1 MFRIRVV
8 CSSEFEDVG
17 SIQSDKASDDSHLS
31 PVEQASEIDRCY
43 LDSEAPHD
51 SLSPE
56 KRAAEQIS
64 SLFQYHAA
72 HHMDN
77 AQHANHLNSSTEKE
91 FSPKRLSKTQNLD
104 GGKTVDQKSFT
115 SMFQLA
121 QLEKEDFGSDEVSV
135 GLALTNSKQKDSKLI
150 AESEQ
155 GNPEDSS
162 TQNEEENVSLEEMR
176 RKAVISQFLR
186 EGRRIKLFEEI
197 SDDFFFRL
205 CQRLKLVSYETE
217 ERIVEAGTPGT
228 SVYFIVS
235 GQCAVAISG
244 KVVAKLNAGD
254 YFGEVAMLLSETRT
268 ADIFSLTNCE
278 LLELTN
284 IDLWDVINEYPTS
297 GNHMY
302 MSLKRTAVASMK
314 RNIGAMCV
322 VESHPS
328 AMESNMDPLSALNS
342 TDRRRRVAQWREIYE
357 SDKPIPDQISE
368 FPDVVDDSVDPM
380 AEAMKISGVGQ
391 QVVNVIRNMKL
402 FIGAPLRAQA
412 QVVARLKSII
422 YEQGDTIIQ
431 AGDIGTC
438 MYIINNGKAEVIVDD
453 KRVAE
458 LATGTFFG
466 EVALMGNQKRT
477 ATVKA
482 MTKCELLQLD
492 QDDVWT
498 VFNMFPSMYKT
509 LTEVAEARIK
519 KAQQEFESPDPNSKC
534 SENDTWKDK
543 LRKQKRGIFRV
554 KFRAPFDKF
563 TPEEIG
569 STQRLSFS
577 ATFSHVKVMIPVS
590 KEDSYSF
597 TISREDEVIY
607 SSPVIRALQPAW
619 PARVDLQQRF
629 EYENDKFLIFRLM
642 QNNRKVFNTSKTVC
656 VGTANINLAN
666 VLSAS
671 DRKSE
676 QIFDLYEDDNS
687 RERKST
693 SIFGKVQ
700 ASMHISRPKQ
710 EPYVIFVP
718 IFRDKEIMPITDH
731 TGRKIMLVRW
741 RNVMDIDVDSSAR
754 CKLITLIDIGGLDGS
769 YKGQVATEVTLG
781 SHARSRLS
789 NHFDIHWA
797 TVKTKLLVRGKG
809 VASTKT
815 VPKNLHGMD
824 VTPVSKFKVVPT
836 FQEYVMS
843 NSGAKGKMVRSF
855 SLRHKLADEDA
866 MMGCRYHAI

>member
-1 MFRIRVV
+1 MAREGINKGTTRLRLIVREAKNLYRSSNAPCNASCLVRLFSKNSGIYQERDEDEYTRSIFRSAVELETSNPLWNQV
-8 CSSEFEDVG
+8 CEWDMDGKENAMIEISLWDSGALPEHGNLSLCIGQAVINVAKLSFPMHAKRYELDVHVRR
-17 SIQSDKASDDSHLS
+17 SFASPKAKVL
-31 PVEQASEIDRCY
+31 VEIDY
-43 LDSEAPHD
+43 
-51 SLSPE
+51 
-56 KRAAEQIS
+56 
-64 SLFQYHAA
+64 SLFPS
-72 HHMDN
+72 DGGEN
-77 AQHANHLNSSTEKE
+77 AKNMLKLPRDE
-91 FSPKRLSKTQNLD
+91 FSHS
-104 GGKTVDQKSFT
+104 QK
-115 SMFQLA
+115 
-121 QLEKEDFGSDEVSV
+121 
-135 GLALTNSKQKDSKLI
+135 
-150 AESEQ
+150 
-155 GNPEDSS
+155 
-162 TQNEEENVSLEEMR
+162 
-176 RKAVISQFLR
+176 
-186 EGRRIKLFEEI
+186 
-197 SDDFFFRL
+197 RL

-284 IDLWDVINEYPTS
+284 TDLWDVINEYPTS

-519 KAQQEFESPDPNSKC
+519 KAQQEFESPDPNSKS

-577 ATFSHVKVMIPVS
+577 ATFSHVK
-590 KEDSYSF
+590 
-597 TISREDEVIY
+597 
-607 SSPVIRALQPAW
+607 
-619 PARVDLQQRF
+619 
-629 EYENDKFLIFRLM
+629 
-642 QNNRKVFNTSKTVC
+642 
-656 VGTANINLAN
+656 
-666 VLSAS
+666 LSC
-671 DRKSE
+671 
-676 QIFDLYEDDNS
+676 
-687 RERKST
+687 
-693 SIFGKVQ
+693 
-700 ASMHISRPKQ
+700 
-710 EPYVIFVP
+710 
-718 IFRDKEIMPITDH
+718 H
-731 TGRKIMLVRW
+731 TC
-741 RNVMDIDVDSSAR
+741 SSACMA
-754 CKLITLIDIGGLDGS
+754 CK
-769 YKGQVATEVTLG
+769 
-781 SHARSRLS
+781 SR
-789 NHFDIHWA
+789 FA
-797 TVKTKLLVRGKG
+797 
-809 VASTKT
+809 
-815 VPKNLHGMD
+815 
-824 VTPVSKFKVVPT
+824 
-836 FQEYVMS
+836 
-843 NSGAKGKMVRSF
+843 AK
-855 SLRHKLADEDA
+855 
-866 MMGCRYHAI
+866 I